1 MRRKKPASGFFIA
14 VVVIILYFI
23 LFPHPLGRELVA
35 RPAWTLSLPAAE
47 SLPPGGRSPDSSAE
61 DGRSDAS
68 QRPDASQR
76 LAAFQ
81 LGDIFGYVGPSGRL
95 VHVEKTLFRVALS
108 EAGFVNYTRIGSD
121 WVLRDPA
128 GERLFSFAG
137 RGYPMAS
144 GDGARVFV
152 VKTDLTGLQ
161 EVDRSGEVLWNR
173 DFPSM
178 LTSVSIEGDH
188 LLAGLMDGS
197 LELLDRTGAAV
208 FTHATSGSRIPVIL
222 AAAVS
227 SDGSRLACLCGIDPQ
242 VLTVLGKKG
251 ASFAE
256 TSRTLLSAE
265 FRKEVRLLFSPDSRY
280 LVLEGDG
287 AAGLADPGSR
297 ELSWTPL
304 GGSLTGVSFLGRARA
319 AALLA
324 RGESSW
330 RLTIAAPLSS
340 VLCAASFRATAAFLG
355 SVDGQILL
363 GIDGRL
369 LRVDVEAM

>member
-1 MRRKKPASGFFIA
+1 MRRKKSASGFFIA
-14 VVVIILYFI
+14 VVVIIPYFI
-23 LFPHPLGRELVA
+23 LFPHPVGRELVA

-47 SLPPGGRSPDSSAE
+47 SLPPGGRSPDSPAE
-61 DGRSDAS
+61 AGRLDAT
-68 QRPDASQR
+68 QRV
-76 LAAFQ
+76 AAFQ

-144 GDGARVFV
+144 ADGARVFV

-178 LTSVSIEGDH
+178 LTSISIEGNH
-188 LLAGLMDGS
+188 LIAGLMDGS
-197 LELLDRTGAAV
+197 LELLDRTGAVV
-208 FTHATSGSRIPVIL
+208 FTHAASGSRIPVIL
-222 AAAVS
+222 AAAAS
-227 SDGSRLACLCGIDPQ
+227 PDGSRLACVCGIDPQ

-304 GGSLTGVSFLGRARA
+304 GGSLAGVSFLGRARA

-330 RLTIAAPLSS
+330 RLSIAAPLSS
-340 VLCAASFRATAAFLG
+340 VLCAVSFRATAAFLG

-369 LRVDVEAM
+369 LRVDMEAM